1 MSPFASE
8 APSEPKERT
17 DWRTTT
23 PSQVI
28 DQSNRPGSF
37 LDGVIRS
44 WWGFGLKVI
53 MLSMWGHA
61 GLSTREQRQNGGIA
75 LRFAPCRDRAPRR
88 NEPHRAPL
96 FALTP

>member
-1 MSPFASE
+1 VAAPTYRALCHRDVISRKAVSPFASE

-37 LDGVIRS
+37 EDGVTCNL
-44 WWGFGLKVI
+44 WGLGLKVI
-53 MLSMWGHA
+53 ISVTGGA
-61 GLSTREQRQNGGIA
+61 GGPSVRG
-75 LRFAPCRDRAPRR
+75 
-88 NEPHRAPL
+88 
-96 FALTP
+96 